1 MSLASLAHSEHKP
14 RARIPGFRISHRMQP
29 LQMSSGDLVADRRAS
44 YAEML
49 FEAGDRAAAADLV
62 REALSLVPGW
72 AAGWFRLGE
81 MLAAQGNAGAAA
93 DAWREV
99 LRLDPQDRLGATLQ
113 LSLLGLAEGIDAPPA
128 GFVEALF
135 DQYAPEFDGA
145 LVEKLG
151 YRVPEL
157 LSAAVLGAG
166 GGPFA
171 HVLDLGCGTG
181 LMGERLARV
190 ASFLEGVDISAAML
204 RRAGAKQIYGR
215 LVKADLNL
223 MEFPAGI
230 DLVTA
235 ADVFMYVGA
244 MDAVV
249 ARVAAALPAGGL
261 FAFSVEEHAGDED
274 FVLRPSRRYA
284 HSQVGLRRLLARGG
298 FDIVSLDQAAIRT
311 DRGQPVGGLIV
322 VARRTRDL
330 APAAGAAP
338 QRSDQGEERE
348 LSVPH

>member
-1 MSLASLAHSEHKP
+1 
-14 RARIPGFRISHRMQP
+14 MQP

-44 YAEML
+44 YADML
-49 FEAGDRAAAADLV
+49 FEAGDRVAAADLM

-81 MLAAQGNAGAAA
+81 MLAAEGNAGGAA
-93 DAWREV
+93 DAWREA
-99 LRLDPQDRLGATLQ
+99 LRLDPRDRLGATLQ
-113 LSLLGLAEGIDAPPA
+113 LSLFGLAEGIDAPPA

-145 LVEKLG
+145 LMEKLD

-157 LSAAVLGAG
+157 LCDAILGAA

-181 LMGERLARV
+181 LMGERLARM

-204 RRAGAKQIYGR
+204 RRAEAKQIYGR

-223 MEFPAGI
+223 LELPAGI

-244 MDAVV
+244 MDAIVP
-249 ARVAAALPAGGL
+249 RVAAALPAGGI
-261 FAFSVEEHAGDED
+261 FAFSVEEHPGEED

-284 HSQVGLRRLLARGG
+284 HSQAYLHRLLAGGG
-298 FDIVSLDQAAIRT
+298 FDIASLERAAIRT
-311 DRGQPVGGLIV
+311 DRGEPVGGLIV
-322 VARRTRDL
+322 VARRAPDL
-330 APAAGAAP
+330 AVAAGARP
-338 QRSDQGEERE
+338 QIPDRGGDRE
-348 LSVPH
+348 FPVAH